1 VSGAPFKL
9 ASLDHV
15 VLRVPDMGQALAFY
29 RDVLGAVIER
39 RLERLGM
46 VQLRVGASIIDLV
59 DLNGDWMRAA
69 GAKPFTP
76 DSVNVDHIC
85 IRIEPFDEAAIE
97 EHLRHHGVAIG
108 EKGIRYGAQG
118 DGPSIYV
125 RDPFGT
131 TVELKGPATPIEA
144 DAPVLKTARLVL
156 RPMRRSDAEA
166 LLPLFSDGETLRYW
180 AFGPIETLSQMHE
193 IIAGNL
199 PPQNAPQ
206 SSFAITRAGRAV
218 GVVNFYRQQ
227 DGMAGLGYILDRALW
242 GQGFVSEAI
251 DSALDHGFGTLNL
264 HRIWLEI
271 DPRNHASIRVAE
283 KCGFVA
289 EGVARESF
297 FLDGAYLDSVY
308 YSMLRAEWLTL
319 RGLGGSGRL
328 RGG

>member
-1 VSGAPFKL
+1 VSSAPFKL
-9 ASLDHV
+9 QALDHV
-15 VLRVPDMGQALAFY
+15 VLRVPDMARALGFY
-29 RDVLGAVIER
+29 RDVLGAVVER
-39 RLERLGM
+39 KLERLGM

-59 DLNGDWMRAA
+59 DLNGDWLKAA

-76 DSVNVDHIC
+76 ESVNVDHIC

-97 EHLRHHGVAIG
+97 AYLNAYGVEIG

-118 DGPSIYV
+118 DGPSIYI

-144 DAPVLKTARLVL
+144 DGPVLKTERLAL

-166 LLPLFSDGETLRYW
+166 LLPLFRDAETLRYW
-180 AFGPIETLSQMHE
+180 AFGPIETLAQMQD

-206 SSFAITRAGRAV
+206 SSFAITRDGRTV
-218 GVVNFYRQQ
+218 GVVNFYRHQ
-227 DGMAGLGYILDRALW
+227 DRMAGLGYILDKALW
-242 GQGFVSEAI
+242 GQGYVSEAI
-251 DSALDHGFGTLNL
+251 DAALDHGFGTLNL

-297 FLDGAYLDSVY
+297 FLSGEYLDSLY
-308 YSMLRAEWLTL
+308 YAMLRDEWLKL
-319 RGLGGSGRL
+319 RGLIR
-328 RGG
+328 